1 MKAEE
6 KDFKGLRASFGTQDE
21 IAKLLGVSQQSVAK
35 WESGKSYPRS
45 KTIRNLSLLFGVSA
59 DEILTAID
67 NSTNK

>member
-1 MKAEE
+1 MKVEE
-6 KDFKGLRASFGTQDE
+6 KDFKRLRTSFGTQDE

-35 WESGKSYPRS
+35 WESGKSYPRT